1 MKPLSNTYGYTGIF
15 TWSHGRRGESSAHG
29 ARARDAAADATQHAR
44 ARTLTHAAACQLL
57 AAARSLATPAEGAT
71 CECGEIYQWRR
82 RPAGNSRR
90 RAPRAS

>member
-1 MKPLSNTYGYTGIF
+1 MHTVLAREMQQRT
-15 TWSHGRRGESSAHG
+15 RRN
-29 ARARDAAADATQHAR
+29 ARAR